1 MTDSPKPLLA
11 ANWKSNQRW
20 EGCVE
25 FVAKLQERQPELFDL
40 DQQVAVDVLIC
51 PPFPYLGLLGSL
63 LEDAAVFLGGQD
75 VSRFDGGAYT
85 GDVSAGMLA
94 DLECD
99 YCIVG
104 HSERRNVF
112 GDDDQ
117 IVSQK
122 LAQLREQGL
131 TPVLCVGEPLKIRE
145 SGKARD
151 YTMQQLTAQYEQ
163 LVRFEPDMLVIAY
176 EPIWAIGTGR
186 NAHAADA
193 QEMCN
198 AIRGWVAVNLGR
210 QYADVTPV
218 LYGGS
223 VKPDNARDYFAEPD
237 VDGAL
242 VGGASLDADSFSVLI
257 RLAKEL
263 AG

>member
-1 MTDSPKPLLA
+1 MPASPRPLIA
-11 ANWKSNQRW
+11 ANWKSNQHW

-25 FVAKLQERQPELFDL
+25 FIAQLQERQPELFDL
-40 DQQVAVDVLIC
+40 DQEQAVDVLIC
-51 PPFPYLGLLGSL
+51 PPFPYLALLGSL

-75 VSRFDGGAYT
+75 VSRFAGGAYT

-117 IVSQK
+117 VVGQK
-122 LAQLREQGL
+122 LEQVRAAGL
-131 TPVLCVGEPLKIRE
+131 TPVLCVGESLDV
-145 SGKARD
+145 RD
-151 YTMQQLTAQYEQ
+151 AGSAHDFTLNQLNSLRVQ
-163 LVRFEPDMLVIAY
+163 LRQFEPDQLVIAY

-186 NAHAADA
+186 NAQGADA
-193 QEMCN
+193 QDMCSAVRSWLGEM
-198 AIRGWVAVNLGR
+198 LGGE
-210 QYADVTPV
+210 YAAQVPL

-223 VKPDNARDYFAEPD
+223 VKPENAHDYFLLDD

-242 VGGASLDADSFSVLI
+242 VGGASLDAASFAKLI
-257 RLAKEL
+257 EL
-263 AG
+263 YHELVG